1 MAEKIDAHHHLWRYS
16 PREYAWI
23 GENMP
28 QLRRD
33 FLVEDLEGELSA
45 AGFAGAVAVQAKQ
58 TREETD
64 WLLSLA
70 AGSPAIAGVVG
81 WAPIASPQFPV
92 ELERLRGESKLKGL
106 RHIIQDEPDEN
117 FILGTEFNQGI
128 RAMRDSGL
136 VYDILIFERH
146 LPAAIQFVDRHP
158 QQVFVLDHV
167 AKPRIRDRIL
177 DPWRHNICELA
188 RRDNVY
194 CKISGMVTEAH
205 WSTWTEAD
213 LRPYVDVVLVAFG
226 AGRLMA
232 GSDWPVCLL
241 ASTYGKWVDTLQALI
256 GGLSVSEQD
265 RILGGTATEVYRLR
279 PNAAARRPGA

>member
-167 AKPRIRDRIL
+167 AKPRIRDRVL

-241 ASTYGKWVDTLQALI
+241 SGTYASVKSLVAEYVSTCSHADREAVF
-256 GGLSVSEQD
+256 GLNAQRFYHREVS
-265 RILGGTATEVYRLR
+265 RHGS
-279 PNAAARRPGA
+279 AA